1 MIMTMITMMMIV
13 KVMYVNAFKAERLK
27 SAVLIKVDIPGCAF
41 RCFFKTQILKNKKFH
56 VCATIK

>member
-13 KVMYVNAFKAERLK
+13 KVMYVNAFKAEKLK

-41 RCFFKTQILKNKKFH
+41 RCFLNTYLKKLEVSYLCGN
-56 VCATIK
+56 